1 MHDNLE
7 GMSGRLI
14 QLLAFLQKFFQGQN
28 LLLCKRLL
36 FSDQN
41 FRRRVRMTAKVIPTQ
56 KWSPRCDGLVD
67 WLYAVQDLMCYY
79 IMHCNDKIQVSVEN
93 CSKCLASLTLQ
104 QFIHKEVYNP
114 RDIHTPFS
122 LLTRLQYSHLQ
133 IHCLNSWKVGM
144 LCWHVECKLQLLFHK
159 WLLTRY
165 LPLNCY
171 RSSYSCKISV

>member
-1 MHDNLE
+1 MVYAHYYL
-7 GMSGRLI
+7 LI
-14 QLLAFLQKFFQGQN
+14 ITLPFRIIKFDKFVKAEVESSINSSSKIQSVGVINAVKLGFSSFLQKFFQGQN

-104 QFIHKEVYNP
+104 QFIH
-114 RDIHTPFS
+114 
-122 LLTRLQYSHLQ
+122 
-133 IHCLNSWKVGM
+133 
-144 LCWHVECKLQLLFHK
+144 
-159 WLLTRY
+159 
-165 LPLNCY
+165 
-171 RSSYSCKISV
+171 